1 MSDEK
6 KTSEGDS
13 APVGKYFDSL
23 IEDFSLESSADSKE
37 RPKALR
43 DFSKFFNDAAAFG
56 SGFQSTIDKLP
67 DKISDSGSSETL
79 SFSADENTLPEN
91 GAPAVINEPVTDED
105 GMIVIY
111 DEEAGIDATDKNGA
125 ESKDPFSPDSNIS
138 ENAPDNGSENVPQKK
153 PGFWQK
159 LLPWKGDGIAE
170 IIRKIVF
177 IASTCVFIGAG
188 VMLASTLVQSEEML
202 EDVSRIAES
211 VTTTVATSIG
221 TDGSVVTIPPTSE
234 ERQSHALSVVK
245 DFISISD
252 SVKGFLEIPSCG
264 IHMPV
269 VQGTDNE
276 YYLTHTY
283 DDRKNKAGSI
293 FMDYR
298 CTMTADYTSP
308 NIVLYGHNQ
317 EDGTMFGRLKS
328 FKNNVDFYQRYPS
341 FSFNTEFGVY
351 DYVIFGYFVT
361 NVYEKHDS
369 NGEVFHYHDYIET
382 LADENTFK
390 WYMSQVEERNQIISP
405 VDVSYGDE
413 LMVLSTCSNEYSDSR
428 FVVLA
433 RRFREG
439 EDLSSFDFASAALN
453 PNAKQID
460 WDVILSQNSYSEPET
475 TTAAPE
481 TTTETTTTTAETTT
495 EAATTTA
502 ETTESQTRRT
512 RPRENIAS
520 RRKSATETT
529 ASETEPSVPAAVNTE
544 APFSDQT
551 LPVTGADTYGAES
564 EPVPPADNGS
574 AEAA

>member
-6 KTSEGDS
+6 KTSEGSDS

-23 IEDFSLESSADSKE
+23 IEDFSLERSEDDKL
-37 RPKALR
+37 RQKGLR
-43 DFSKFFNDAAAFG
+43 DFSKFFDDAKEFG

-67 DKISDSGSSETL
+67 EEISDSSSAETV
-79 SFSADENTLPEN
+79 SFSPDENTVEEERSP
-91 GAPAVINEPVTDED
+91 AAVIKEPVTDED

-111 DEEAGIDATDKNGA
+111 DEEAGIDATDNNR
-125 ESKDPFSPDSNIS
+125 EEQDFSPDSNIS
-138 ENAPDNGSENVPQKK
+138 EETGDEYVEKKKKNFLQKI
-153 PGFWQK
+153 F
-159 LLPWKGDGIAE
+159 PWKGDDIVE
-170 IIRKIVF
+170 IVRKLVF
-177 IASTCVFIGAG
+177 IISTCVFIGAG
-188 VMLASTLVQSEEML
+188 IMLASTLVQSEETQV
-202 EDVSRIAES
+202 EASRIAEM
-211 VTTTVATSIG
+211 VTTTVATSID
-221 TDGSVVTIPPTSE
+221 TNGSVITILPTSE
-234 ERQSHALSVVK
+234 EVESRAESIVK

-252 SVKGFLEIPSCG
+252 NVKGFLEIPACG

-317 EDGTMFGRLKS
+317 EDGTMFGRLKN
-328 FKNNVDFYQRYPS
+328 FKNNVDFYQRNPS
-341 FSFNTEFGVY
+341 FSFNTEYGVNQ
-351 DYVIFGYFVT
+351 YVIFGYFVT

-382 LADENTFK
+382 MSDENTFL
-390 WYMSQVEERNQIISP
+390 WYMAKVEERNQIISP
-405 VDVSYGDE
+405 VDVSFGDN

-433 RRFREG
+433 RQLRAG
-439 EDLSSFDFASAALN
+439 ENLYSFDFSAATLN

-475 TTAAPE
+475 TTLPPE
-481 TTTETTTTTAETTT
+481 TTTETTTTTPETTT
-495 EAATTTA
+495 TVTTTV
-502 ETTESQTRRT
+502 TTEETSPTRTRRST
-512 RPRENIAS
+512 REEIAS
-520 RRKSATETT
+520 RRKAATETT
-529 ASETEPSVPAAVNTE
+529 TVETTAAIPAVTSTSVS
-544 APFSDQT
+544 FFDQT
-551 LPVTGADTYGAES
+551 LPVMNTTAEITVIPADTEVIPENTGD
-564 EPVPPADNGS
+564 VQ
-574 AEAA
+574 